1 MTWHG
6 DIALGDTI
14 DIKFTTVGADGAPAT
29 LSGSP
34 AVAAYVGNGTTEIT
48 AGITLT
54 VDFDGRTGLNN
65 IRVVA
70 SSGNGFATG
79 SDVDLV
85 ITAGTVDGTSVVGYK
100 VAAFSIEKRA
110 ALRPT
115 VAGRTLD
122 VASTGEAGIDFGNIN
137 IPAGALPIFG
147 IFDNG
152 TAQSVTGTT
161 LVARSAAP
169 NDSVAPGMTLLAFGS
184 TQGYWQSVII
194 DSVSGDT
201 FTHAGWP
208 LATPSGTITYF
219 VLGTPQASVSVPIPA
234 NIIKINDIDVTG
246 DGSSIN
252 PWGPA

>member
-14 DIKFTTVGADGAPAT
+14 DIKFTTVDANGAPAT
-29 LSGSP
+29 LSGTP

-54 VDFDGRTGLNN
+54 VDFDGRTGLHN
-65 IRVVA
+65 IRIVA
-70 SSGNGFATG
+70 SAGNGFAAG

-85 ITAGTVDGTSVVGYK
+85 ITAGTVGGTSVAGYK

-122 VASTGEAGIDFGNIN
+122 VTTTGEAGIDLGNVN
-137 IPAGALPIFG
+137 LPAGPLPFLG

-152 TAQSVTGTT
+152 QAQSVTGTT
-161 LVARSAAP
+161 LVARADAP
-169 NDSVAPGMTLLAFGS
+169 DNSVAPGMTLLAFGS
-184 TQGYWQSVII
+184 TQGYWQSVLI
-194 DSVSGDT
+194 DSISGDT

-208 LATPSGTITYF
+208 IATPSGTVTYF
-219 VLGTPQASVSVPIPA
+219 VLGTPQASAAMPIPA
-234 NIIKINDIDVTG
+234 NVKQINGVTVQGNGTSG
-246 DGSSIN
+246 DK
-252 PWGPA
+252 WRA

>member
-29 LSGSP
+29 LAGSP

-54 VDFDGRTGLNN
+54 VDFDARTGLHNL
-65 IRVVA
+65 RVVA
-70 SSGNGFATG
+70 SSGNGFAAG

-85 ITAGTVDGTSVVGYK
+85 ITAGTVGGTSVVGYK
-100 VAAFSIEKRA
+100 VASFSIEKRS

-115 VAGRTLD
+115 TAGRTLD
-122 VASTGEAGIDFGNIN
+122 VASTGEAGIDLANVN
-137 IPAGALPIFG
+137 LPNGPLPFLG

-152 TAQSVTGTT
+152 TAQSVTATT
-161 LVARSAAP
+161 LVARAAAP
-169 NDSVAPGMTLLAFGS
+169 DNSVAPGMTLFAFGS

-194 DSVSGDT
+194 DSVSADT
-201 FTHAGWP
+201 LTHAGWP
-208 LATPSGTITYF
+208 IATPSGTITYF
-219 VLGTPQASVSVPIPA
+219 VLGTPQASAATPIPA
-234 NIIKINDIDVTG
+234 NVRQINGVAVVGAGTSG
-246 DGSSIN
+246 N
-252 PWGPA
+252 KWRA